1 MEEKNELNIV
11 EGTNYIDE
19 LKDILEVFM
28 VKANDFAGQVINS
41 DIVQDGTE
49 IVSQLGEVVSGAI
62 KSLKAMKKIASIP
75 TALFMRK
82 FERYCKGLTKLPLEK
97 RQKYMKLLGKEKFNK
112 ESVFVLNVINRIEEN
127 EKIDL
132 FLRLLSAKME
142 GVIDDNE
149 YRRLMILTD
158 RALYSDLLYLKD
170 NITDDPVKLSSN
182 EDYGLTASG
191 LLVTAG
197 NDWVEDMD
205 ATDNGVRFNYTF
217 AAKKMAFIFFGVECE
232 MKPSNKGIVIMTEC
246 SPDEVIEE
254 WKQTKDHKIDI

>member
-11 EGTNYIDE
+11 EETNYIEE

-28 VKANDFAGQVINS
+28 AKANEFAGQVVNS

-49 IVSQLGEVVSGAI
+49 IISQLGEAVSGAV
-62 KSLKAMKKIASIP
+62 KSLKAMKKIAGIP

-170 NITDDPVKLSSN
+170 NITNDPVKLSSN

-205 ATDNGVRFNYTF
+205 AADNGVRFNYTSS
-217 AAKKMAFIFFGVECE
+217 AKKMALIFFGVECE
-232 MKPSNKGIVIMTEC
+232 MKPSNKGIVIMTEN
-246 SPDEVIEE
+246 SADEVKEQ
-254 WKQTKDHKIDI
+254 WKNLES